1 MKTLY
6 LIRHA
11 QSEANAGGISKPERD
26 ISLSPLGRE
35 QDCREAPTFTPQNCA
50 APMKPLR
57 PTAARTASR
66 RKPCSC

>member
-26 ISLSPLGRE
+26 ISLSPL
-35 QDCREAPTFTPQNCA
+35 
-50 APMKPLR
+50 
-57 PTAARTASR
+57 
-66 RKPCSC
+66 

>member
-26 ISLSPLGRE
+26 IALSPLGRE
-35 QDCREAPTFTPQNCA
+35 QAQA
-50 APMKPLR
+50 LV
-57 PTAARTASR
+57 ARLPRS
-66 RKPCSC
+66 SHV